1 MEDLSIFARIR
12 AARLQPRTSL
22 SMRNAPVYIKA
33 YDKRATIYF
42 YDELLLN
49 YRYVAVSSLDNTVYL
64 EFSNVRSS
72 DFYSISKRV
81 NSGQTLIGGLNKKV
95 LEKYVGSYN
104 YVVVAQKRTTSLI
117 VKLKRKEF

>member
-1 MEDLSIFARIR
+1 MEDLSILARIR

-33 YDKRATIYF
+33 YDKRVTIYF

-64 EFSNVRSS
+64 EFSNVQSS
-72 DFYSISKRV
+72 GFYSISKRE
-81 NSGQTLIGGLNKKV
+81 NSGQTLIGGSNKKV

-104 YVVVAQKRTTSLI
+104 YVVVAQKKTTSLI
-117 VKLKRKEF
+117 IKLKRN